1 MRRTFQDELRDLHI
15 QFYQMGLCVR
25 EAVQKSVY
33 SYVNREAEAA
43 KEVIDQDAE
52 INEMEIALETSCI
65 ELIALQQPVSSD
77 LRQIIAVMKASADL
91 ERIGDH
97 AVSISKAAIRVIE
110 EEKQI
115 EIEQLLEIVGNQVI
129 LMLQGVLEAY
139 SRTEEKRAIDI
150 ALKDSEIDRL
160 TNQIHVLV
168 RTEMEND
175 PQMSLVASSNMMVAG
190 YLERI
195 GDYVTNL
202 SEWIV
207 YAATGEMTDLNSHMS
222 DRK

>member
-43 KEVIDQDAE
+43 KEVIGQDAE